1 MTWRRPESGKR
12 PVTISHAQ
20 GSGPGAG
27 GESGTAGSGHEVA
40 GAAVAAG
47 ASVVAR
53 RPPTTAESLFD
64 LSRGR
69 QATLSIAQPGLAAV
83 LAAGGMPGAHV
94 VAIGLV
100 AAWAGFFAVFS
111 LNDVLDRR
119 VDAAALRAG
128 KAEFDGYDLDAAFLR
143 HPLAQGALS
152 LRLSILWVAGL
163 ALIAAAGAWLLSPLC
178 LILFAAAAALEAL
191 YCGLRSVTWAKTVI
205 SGIMVGC
212 GGLAGWAAVA
222 PLHWSALPV
231 FLFLALWEIGCRNL
245 ANDLADLGPDRAVG
259 IRTVATTFGPAV
271 AARAN
276 LLVAAAVLVT
286 VPFLGLD
293 GLALVM
299 ALASGVVLVAW
310 PAVRLYREPTSA
322 RAGWYFNVASLYPV
336 ALLLAAVG
344 AWAAGRW

>member
-1 MTWRRPESGKR
+1 MS
-12 PVTISHAQ
+12 
-20 GSGPGAG
+20 
-27 GESGTAGSGHEVA
+27 TARSGHEVA
-40 GAAVAAG
+40 GATGAAGGTGAGVAAG
-47 ASVVAR
+47 AGVASR
-53 RPPTTAESLFD
+53 RAPTTAESLFD

-83 LAAGGMPGAHV
+83 LAAGGMPGARV

-100 AAWAGFFAVFS
+100 ASWAGFFAVFS

-128 KAEFDGYDLDAAFLR
+128 KAEVDGYDLDAAFLR
-143 HPLAQGALS
+143 HPLAQGTVS
-152 LRLSILWVAGL
+152 LRLSLLWVAGL
-163 ALIAAAGAWLLSPLC
+163 TLVAAVGAWLLGPLC
-178 LILFAAAAALEAL
+178 LALFGAAVALEVL
-191 YCGLRSVTWAKTVI
+191 YCGLRSVTWLKTVI
-205 SGIMVGC
+205 SGVMVGC

-222 PLHWSALPV
+222 PLRWSALPV

-276 LLVAAAVLVT
+276 LVVAAVVLAT

-293 GLALVM
+293 GRALFVALVGG
-299 ALASGVVLVAW
+299 ALLVAW
-310 PAVRLYREPTSA
+310 PAIRLYREPTSS
-322 RAGWYFNVASLYPV
+322 RAGWYFNLASLYPAV
-336 ALLLAAVG
+336 VLLAAVG
-344 AWAAGRW
+344 AWAAGRL

>member
-1 MTWRRPESGKR
+1 MS
-12 PVTISHAQ
+12 
-20 GSGPGAG
+20 
-27 GESGTAGSGHEVA
+27 TARSGHEVA
-40 GAAVAAG
+40 GGTRATAAG
-47 ASVVAR
+47 AAAGAGLVR
-53 RPPTTAESLFD
+53 RAPTTPESLFD

-83 LAAGGMPGAHV
+83 LAAGGMPGARV

-128 KAEFDGYDLDAAFLR
+128 KAEVDGYDLDAAFLR
-143 HPLAQGALS
+143 HPLAQGTVS
-152 LRLSILWVAGL
+152 LRLSLLWVAGL
-163 ALIAAAGAWLLSPLC
+163 TLVAATGAWMLSPLC
-178 LILFAAAAALEAL
+178 LVLFGAAVGLEVV
-191 YCGLRSVTWAKTVI
+191 YCGLRSVTWLKTVI
-205 SGIMVGC
+205 SGVMVGC

-222 PLHWSALPV
+222 PLRWGALPV

-276 LLVAAAVLVT
+276 LAVAAAVLAT

-293 GLALVM
+293 GRALSV
-299 ALASGVVLVAW
+299 ALIGGALLVAW
-310 PAVRLYREPTSA
+310 PAVRLYREPTSP
-322 RAGWYFNVASLYPV
+322 RAGWYFNLASLYPV
-336 ALLLAAVG
+336 VVLLAAVG
-344 AWAAGRW
+344 AWAAGRL